1 MKKAVFLFFLILY
14 QLNAQWEYKV
24 NTIEK
29 SIEAI
34 GKIQFNI
41 KLKDT
46 INFNLSKSRRLGL
59 DFAIQGKYFNSEEEY
74 YVLFE
79 ISDLKIKVLRSITE
93 KNRLRIFE
101 FKDLISK
108 EKYEL
113 EDFLNILKKGE
124 YCVLTIR
131 SSTRVIQ
138 GYNQLIGSGMAINSV
153 LKGNYP

>member
-1 MKKAVFLFFLILY
+1 MKKTAFIFFLILH
-14 QLNAQWEYKV
+14 QVNAQWEYKV
-24 NTIEK
+24 NASEK
-29 SIEAI
+29 SIEAT

-59 DFAIQGKYFNSEEEY
+59 DFAIQGEYFKSEEEY

-79 ISDLKIKVLRSITE
+79 ISDLKIKVLRSTTE

-101 FKDLISK
+101 VKDLISK

-131 SSTRVIQ
+131 SRTRVIQ

-153 LKGNYP
+153 LKASIP